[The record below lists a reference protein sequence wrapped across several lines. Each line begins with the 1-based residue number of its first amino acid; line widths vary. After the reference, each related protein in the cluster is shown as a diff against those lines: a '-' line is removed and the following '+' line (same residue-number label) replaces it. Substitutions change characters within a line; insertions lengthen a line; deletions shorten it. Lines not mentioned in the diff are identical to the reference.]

1 MDKTQRIE
9 ELKRELEALEAAPEE
24 SPQANLNYY
33 TLRDCQEA
41 LDTIKICTKQ
51 IDLEKQAIADI
62 QRAFQLINTTSWRAM
77 KAIEKEAIEQ

>member
-9 ELKRELEALEAAPEE
+9 ELRRELEALESAPAE
-24 SPQANLNYY
+24 SPQANLTYY
-33 TLRDCQEA
+33 TMRDCQEA

-51 IDLEKQAIADI
+51 IDLEKQTIEDI
-62 QRAFQLINTTSWRAM
+62 QRAFQLINITSWRAM